1 VSSEITPPLKPSS
14 AVNAVDSPRSRR
26 TFKILVPVVAA
37 VAGLLA
43 ATAVATS
50 RGGQLPGQ
58 RDNLPGLVADRQASV
73 ASLDKKAQRLRA
85 EVDKSAGAAAAGSQQ
100 VRAARAQE
108 AALDGVAGLTKVSG
122 SGLIVS
128 LDDAPRS
135 ARDQPLESGVPTP
148 TANDLVVHQQD
159 VQAALNG
166 LRAGG
171 ARALTVMGQRIIATT
186 AVKCVGNTLLV
197 NGRVYSPPFVIA
209 AVGDPQQLRSGVDS
223 EPEVQIFR
231 QYVAAYGLK
240 LDVTA
245 SSDLK
250 LPAYTGAVG
259 LAHAVPVD
267 H

>member
-1 VSSEITPPLKPSS
+1 VSGEITPPMKPASP
-14 AVNAVDSPRSRR
+14 DSERSRR
-26 TFKILVPVVAA
+26 SFKLLVPVVAA

-58 RDNLPGLVADRQASV
+58 HDNLPGLVAARQAAV
-73 ASLDKKAQRLRA
+73 ATLEKKAQQLRTA
-85 EVDKSAGAAAAGSQQ
+85 VDKSAEAAAVGSQQ
-100 VRAARAQE
+100 VRAARSQE
-108 AALDGVAGLTKVSG
+108 AVLGGVVGLAPVSGAGLV
-122 SGLIVS
+122 VS

-135 ARDQPLESGVPTP
+135 ARDQPQEPGVPTP

-171 ARALTVMGQRIIATT
+171 AKALTVMGQRVVTTT
-186 AVKCVGNTLLV
+186 AVRCVGNTLLV
-197 NGRVYSPPFVIA
+197 NGRVYSPPFIIA
-209 AVGDPQQLRSGVDS
+209 ALGDPQLLRSGVDH
-223 EPEVQIFR
+223 EPGVQIFR
-231 QYVAAYGLK
+231 QYVAAYGLR

-245 SSDLK
+245 ETDLK
-250 LPAYTGAVG
+250 MPAYTGAVG
-259 LAHAVPVD
+259 LVHAVPAD

>member
-1 VSSEITPPLKPSS
+1 VTHEISPPGKPASS
-14 AVNAVDSPRSRR
+14 DSPRSRR
-26 TFKILVPVVAA
+26 TFKLLVPVVAA

-50 RGGQLPGQ
+50 RGSELPGQ
-58 RDNLPGLVADRQASV
+58 NDNLPGLVADRQASV
-73 ASLDKKAQRLRA
+73 AKLDKKAEQLRA
-85 EVDKSAGAAAAGSQQ
+85 AVDKSAASSATGSRQ
-100 VRAARAQE
+100 VRDARSQE
-108 AALDGVAGLTKVSG
+108 AALEGAAGLTNVSG
-122 SGLIVS
+122 AGLVVS
-128 LDDAPRS
+128 LDDAPRA
-135 ARDQPLESGVPTP
+135 ARDQPLAPGVPTP

-171 ARALTVMGQRIIATT
+171 ATALTVMGQRIIATT
-186 AVKCVGNTLLV
+186 AVRCVGNTLLV

-209 AVGDPQQLRSGVDS
+209 AVGDPQELQAGVDA

-240 LDVTA
+240 LDVSTRT
-245 SSDLK
+245 DLK
-250 LPAYTGAVG
+250 LPAYAGAVG
-259 LAHAVPVD
+259 LTHAVPAD